1 MSSEIRDIFEIEQ
14 LMEDNPPEHE
24 KKVLQSA
31 IERITGNMENRLEA
45 PETENKTVTENKI
58 ARPKM

>member
-14 LMEDNPPEHE
+14 LMEDNPPEH
-24 KKVLQSA
+24 A